1 MHDRP
6 CLPQPIR
13 TPAFSWGSSDVGCLR
28 RVKTTALVALLSL
41 PLAACAAGP
50 DYRPPATAALGL
62 PDGYSGPT
70 PAPGEPDDLG
80 SWWNRFDDPVLER
93 LVERALTAN
102 LNIAQ
107 AVARLRQ
114 SRELL
119 VQAGASRLPTVDGS
133 AGAGR
138 FFTNQAADSTS
149 LSLGADAAYEVDLF
163 GRVSRS
169 IEAARAD
176 ADAAGFS
183 AQTTRVSIA
192 AETASAYIQARA
204 AEARLTVARETL
216 AIQDDNLQIA
226 GWRAQ
231 AGLVSSLDEEQA
243 RTQRAQTAASIPT
256 LESSYAIA
264 VNRLAVLTGAPPGTI
279 AADLG
284 SAPIPAGPDDIAVGI
299 PADTL
304 RQRPDVRA
312 AERALAAA
320 TARIG
325 VAASQLYPSLRLSG
339 TIGTSAGTIGALGD
353 VLTGGLSASIAQLI
367 FDGGR
372 VRSQVR
378 GQRAAADG
386 ALAAYR
392 QSVLTALEDVENGL
406 VALDS
411 AKRRQAELTIAFDA
425 ANNAAI
431 LARSQYRAGLTDF
444 RTLLDAERSLLS
456 ARDGLTA
463 ARADQSLAVVQLYR
477 ALGGGW
483 QAADLSFT
491 DAAS

>member
-1 MHDRP
+1 M
-6 CLPQPIR
+6 
-13 TPAFSWGSSDVGCLR
+13 
-28 RVKTTALVALLSL
+28 KTTALVALLSL
-41 PLAACAAGP
+41 PLAACAVGP
-50 DYRPPATAALGL
+50 DYQPPATASLSL

-70 PAPGEPDDLG
+70 AAPGEAANLG
-80 SWWNRFDDPVLER
+80 NWWNRFGDPVLEN
-93 LVERALTAN
+93 LVDRALSAN
-102 LNIAQ
+102 LDIAQ

-114 SRELL
+114 SRELV
-119 VQAGASRLPTVDGS
+119 VQAGASRLPTVNGS
-133 AGAGR
+133 AGAGHI
-138 FFTNQAADSTS
+138 FTNRFADSDN
-149 LSLGADAAYEVDLF
+149 LSVGADASYEVDIF

-169 IEAARAD
+169 IEAARAN
-176 ADAAGFS
+176 AEAAGFTVE
-183 AQTTRVSIA
+183 TTRVSIA

-243 RTQRAQTAASIPT
+243 RTQRAQTAATIPT
-256 LESSYAIA
+256 LESSYANA
-264 VNRLAVLTGAPPGTI
+264 VNRLAVLIGDAPGTI
-279 AADLG
+279 SAELG
-284 SAPIPAGPDDIAVGI
+284 NAPIPAGPDDIAVGI

-304 RQRPDVRA
+304 RQRPDVRT

-320 TARIG
+320 TAQIG
-325 VAASQLYPSLRLSG
+325 VTASQLYPGLRLSG
-339 TIGTSAGTIGALGD
+339 NIGTTAASIGALGE
-353 VLTGGLSASIAQLI
+353 VLTGGLSASLAQLI

-378 GQRAAADG
+378 AQRAATDG

-392 QSVLTALEDVENGL
+392 QSVLIALEDVENGL

-411 AKRRQAELTIAFDA
+411 TKRRQSELAIAFDA

-456 ARDGLTA
+456 ARDGLTT

-483 QAADLSFT
+483 QTADLTST
-491 DAAS
+491 DSAP